1 MDVLVDGVGRVL
13 VRARVA
19 LLPLGS
25 HFLLSHAA
33 RVRVRVFFVLLRIQA
48 AVVEVLAHTEGRV
61 VQLVLAAAAAFS

>member
-25 HFLLSHAA
+25 HLLLSHAA
-33 RVRVRVFFVLLRIQA
+33 RVRVFFVLLRIQA

-61 VQLVLAAAAAFS
+61 VQLILAAAAAFS